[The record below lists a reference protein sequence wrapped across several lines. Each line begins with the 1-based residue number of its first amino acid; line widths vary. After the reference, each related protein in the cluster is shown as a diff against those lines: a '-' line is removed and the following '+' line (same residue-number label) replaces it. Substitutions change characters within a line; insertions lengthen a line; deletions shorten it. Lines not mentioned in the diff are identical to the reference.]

1 MDTKKLTPQRIERM
15 RYLLK
20 HPEDQ
25 VDKREIMRALT
36 LHADHGVEFVERP
49 QFGSILWLTI
59 ILAILPLFI
68 AVVYSCLK
76 GDWADGFTIGGEC

>member
-1 MDTKKLTPQRIERM
+1 M

-25 VDKREIMRALT
+25 AGKREIMRALT
-36 LHADHGVEFVERP
+36 QHADHGIEFVERP
-49 QFGSILWLTI
+49 QFGPILWLTV
-59 ILAILPLFI
+59 ILASLPLFI

-76 GDWADGFTIGGEC
+76 GDWTGGFTIGGEY